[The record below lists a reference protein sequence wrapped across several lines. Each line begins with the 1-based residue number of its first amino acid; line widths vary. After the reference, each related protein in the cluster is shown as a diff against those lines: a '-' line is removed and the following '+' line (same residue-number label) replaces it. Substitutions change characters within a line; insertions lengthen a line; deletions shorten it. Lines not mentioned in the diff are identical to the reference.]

1 MTETLLSKAVALPV
15 ALAAVLGEYG
25 ETLEF
30 GEALYEVSG
39 AKGKLLV
46 GGVEIAIKP
55 SSTVESL
62 LSALAA
68 KGVTEGSYGVKVAIC
83 AKKMP
88 YPMVTEMC
96 LVFALA

>member
-15 ALAAVLGEYG
+15 ALCAVLAEYG
-25 ETLEF
+25 EC
-30 GEALYEVSG
+30 LYEVSG
-39 AKGKLLV
+39 GLAGAEGKLLV

-62 LSALAA
+62 TAALAA
-68 KGVTEGSYGVKVAIC
+68 KGVTEGSYGVKVALC

-88 YPMVTEMC
+88 YPMVTEMYP
-96 LVFALA
+96 VFALA